1 MPGDIV
7 LRALQATDVQ
17 AVYDVALEAWHST
30 YKNIYPTEF
39 INNFVQTN

>member
-7 LRALQATDVQ
+7 LRALQETDVQ

-30 YKNIYPTEF
+30 YKNIYPGLMK
-39 INNFVQTN
+39 ISHS